1 MFLLGFESCLLLSG
15 NKKENMS
22 ERKQKNRLLLT
33 LSVLLFLSG
42 IFLPELIGF
51 LSSDYNSMSH
61 YISELGAV
69 GAEYSKII
77 NYFGFLPIAFSAL
90 IITLLL
96 QSKFS
101 NTRLSRVGFL
111 LVGIGYFIAYF
122 GAFIFPCD
130 FGCPSEG
137 SFSQN
142 MHMIL
147 GLISY
152 LITPV
157 GLILLGIGLR
167 KEPMIIHSL
176 ASFVATF
183 IFLLGFFM
191 MLNPSQIDLLG
202 FWQRLADYTVFAL
215 LIFLSLNLKE
225 QTKYE

>member
-1 MFLLGFESCLLLSG
+1 
-15 NKKENMS
+15 MS
-22 ERKQKNRLLLT
+22 ERKQENKLLLI

-42 IFLPELIGF
+42 VLLPEFIGF
-51 LSSDYNSMSH
+51 LSSDYNSISN
-61 YISELGAV
+61 YLSELGAV
-69 GAEYSKII
+69 GAEYSRIV
-77 NYFGFLPIAFSAL
+77 NYFGFLPTAFSVL
-90 IITLLL
+90 FITLLL
-96 QSKFS
+96 QSNFS
-101 NTRLSRVGFL
+101 NTRLSRAGFL
-111 LVGIGYFIAYF
+111 LVGIGYFIGYF

-152 LITPV
+152 LIAPV

-167 KEPMIIHSL
+167 KDPMIIHSL
-176 ASFVATF
+176 ASFIATF

-202 FWQRLADYTVFAL
+202 FWQRLIDYTVFLL

-225 QTKYE
+225 QT

>member
-1 MFLLGFESCLLLSG
+1 
-15 NKKENMS
+15 MS
-22 ERKQKNRLLLT
+22 ERKQENKLLLI

-42 IFLPELIGF
+42 VLLPEFIGF
-51 LSSDYNSMSH
+51 LSSDYNSISN
-61 YISELGAV
+61 YLSELGAV
-69 GAEYSKII
+69 GAEYSRVV
-77 NYFGFLPIAFSAL
+77 NYFGFLPTAFSVL
-90 IITLLL
+90 FITLLL
-96 QSKFS
+96 QSNFS
-101 NTRLSRVGFL
+101 NTRLSRAGFL
-111 LVGIGYFIAYF
+111 LVGIGYFIGYF

-202 FWQRLADYTVFAL
+202 FWQRLIDYTVFVL

-225 QTKYE
+225 QT

>member
-1 MFLLGFESCLLLSG
+1 MGI
-15 NKKENMS
+15 NENMS
-22 ERKQKNRLLLT
+22 ERKQENRLLLI

-42 IFLPELIGF
+42 VLLPELIGF
-51 LSSDYNSMSH
+51 LSFDYNSMSN
-61 YISELGAV
+61 YLSELGAV
-69 GAEYSKII
+69 GAEYSRII
-77 NYFGFLPIAFSAL
+77 NYFGFVPTAFSAL

-101 NTRLSRVGFL
+101 NTRLSRIGIL
-111 LVGIGYFIAYF
+111 LVGIGYFIGYF

-225 QTKYE
+225 AIKIIE

>member
-1 MFLLGFESCLLLSG
+1 MNS
-15 NKKENMS
+15 K
-22 ERKQKNRLLLT
+22 
-33 LSVLLFLSG
+33 SVLLRTMCLTLFISSIILT
-42 IFLPELIGF
+42 ELIGF
-51 LSSDYNSMSH
+51 LRSDYNLINH
-61 YISELGAV
+61 FISELGAA
-69 GAEYSKII
+69 GAEYSRII
-77 NYFGFLPIAFSAL
+77 NYFGFLPVSFSAL

>member
-1 MFLLGFESCLLLSG
+1 
-15 NKKENMS
+15 MS
-22 ERKQKNRLLLT
+22 ERKQESRLLLI
-33 LSVLLFLSG
+33 LSILLFLSG
-42 IFLPELIGF
+42 ILLPELIGF

-69 GAEYSKII
+69 GAEYSRII
-77 NYFGFLPIAFSAL
+77 NYFGFLPVSFSAL

>member
-1 MFLLGFESCLLLSG
+1 
-15 NKKENMS
+15 MS
-22 ERKQKNRLLLT
+22 ERKQENRLLLI

-42 IFLPELIGF
+42 VLLPELIGF
-51 LSSDYNSMSH
+51 LSFDYNSMSN
-61 YISELGAV
+61 YLSELGAV

-111 LVGIGYFIAYF
+111 LVGIGYFIGYF

-225 QTKYE
+225 QTKYG

>member
-1 MFLLGFESCLLLSG
+1 MGI
-15 NKKENMS
+15 NENMS
-22 ERKQKNRLLLT
+22 ERKQENRLLLI

>member
-1 MFLLGFESCLLLSG
+1 MSG

-215 LIFLSLNLKE
+215 LIFLSLNLKK
-225 QTKYE
+225 QT

>member
-1 MFLLGFESCLLLSG
+1 
-15 NKKENMS
+15 MS
-22 ERKQKNRLLLT
+22 ERKQENKLLLI
-33 LSVLLFLSG
+33 LLVLLFLSG
-42 IFLPELIGF
+42 VLLPEFIGF
-51 LSSDYNSMSH
+51 LSSDYNSISN
-61 YISELGAV
+61 YLSELGAV
-69 GAEYSKII
+69 GAEYSRVV
-77 NYFGFLPIAFSAL
+77 NYFGFLPTAFSVL
-90 IITLLL
+90 FITLLL
-96 QSKFS
+96 QSNFS
-101 NTRLSRVGFL
+101 NTRLSRAGFL
-111 LVGIGYFIAYF
+111 LVGIGYFIGYF

-152 LITPV
+152 LIAPV

-167 KEPMIIHSL
+167 KDPMIIHSL
-176 ASFVATF
+176 ASFIATF

-202 FWQRLADYTVFAL
+202 FWQRLIDYTVFLL

-225 QTKYE
+225 QT